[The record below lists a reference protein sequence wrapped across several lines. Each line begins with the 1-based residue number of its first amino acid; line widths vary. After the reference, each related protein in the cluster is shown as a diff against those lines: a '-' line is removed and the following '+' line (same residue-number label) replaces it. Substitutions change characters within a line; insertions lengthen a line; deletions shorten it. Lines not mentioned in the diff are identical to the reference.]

1 VIRNTFLI
9 YKSGGRKST
18 SACRHGKGVEQ
29 DVKKPIGV
37 MRSGFLC

>member
-18 SACRHGKGVEQ
+18 DACIHRKGVEP
-29 DVKKPIGV
+29 DGEKPLGE
-37 MRSGFLC
+37 MWGGFF